1 MMEIARS
8 FRCSHD
14 GDCTLFQVQLAQTAA
29 TKWEVVY
36 EMVAL
41 PDQHTTLSN
50 NCNSD
55 NERYYIVHVLIAY
68 ILT

>member
-1 MMEIARS
+1 MYVTNMYVPHMIVL
-8 FRCSHD
+8 
-14 GDCTLFQVQLAQTAA
+14 TQLAQTT

-36 EMVAL
+36 EMVVL